1 MKDIEQHAFLL
12 HSRPYRENQLL
23 IDLLTEND
31 GKIGAV
37 IYSGKTAKSS
47 KKAILQPFSPL
58 LISYK
63 GKSNLKTL
71 TMVEGA
77 GKSLLLTGRFLFSA
91 FYVNE
96 LLVRLLPELISCDS
110 LYKQYVMTLRG
121 LEANDSIEPN
131 LRRFELALL
140 EELGIALDFEPAG
153 HSDYRYLS
161 FCAENGFIP
170 AEDATGNYDKHH
182 IQAIAEDNF
191 HSPEVLLT
199 FKRLM
204 REIIDHLLGHKPLH
218 SRKFFIK

>member
-1 MKDIEQHAFLL
+1 MKDIEQRAFLL

-23 IDLLTEND
+23 VDLLTEND

-37 IYSGKTAKSS
+37 IYSGKTAKSN
-47 KKAILQPFSPL
+47 KKSILQPFSPL
-58 LISYK
+58 LIAYK
-63 GKSNLKTL
+63 GKSNLKSL
-71 TMVEGA
+71 TMVESA

-96 LLVRLLPELISCDS
+96 LLVRLLPELISCEP
-110 LYKQYVMTLRG
+110 LYKQYVMTLRA
-121 LEANDSIEPN
+121 LEAKEFIEPS
-131 LRRFELALL
+131 LRKFELALL

-161 FCAENGFIP
+161 FCTESGFVPSDSAI
-170 AEDATGNYDKHH
+170 GNYDKHH
-182 IQAIAEDNF
+182 IQAIAQNNF
-191 HSPEVLLT
+191 HTPEVLLT

-218 SRKFFIK
+218 SRKFFMK